1 MESYEQF
8 CYYIVN
14 RYPFYDYGMWTILD
28 KSTGMVIGR
37 AGLEEREVDGEVYT
51 ELGYMIHHL
60 YRRKGIAFEVCQAIL
75 EYAKTILYLEEIHLF
90 VHVGNT
96 ASKRLAQKLGFVK
109 EEIDATKT
117 YERWSINFE

>member
-8 CYYIVN
+8 CQYIVH
-14 RYPFYDYGMWTILD
+14 RYPFYGYGMWTILD

-37 AGLEEREVDGEVYT
+37 AGLEEREVDGEIYT
-51 ELGYMIHHL
+51 ELGYMIHYL

-75 EYAKTILYLEEIHLF
+75 EYAKNALYLEKIHLF
-90 VHVGNT
+90 VHPDNT
-96 ASKRLAQKLGFVK
+96 ASKRLAEKLGFVK

-117 YERWSINFE
+117 YERWSINCE